1 MHTSEDEN
9 MGSLIPY
16 SITQARNFGNS
27 FVKNFISMVSEI
39 ISLNF
44 REIILDNKL
53 CDIYSYI
60 MQDDE
65 NNLPE
70 VYMVS
75 QGASTWILQEE
86 RFDMAALGKCESV
99 MCLGNGYMGLRSA
112 TEERYTGEKRGLFV
126 AGTFNRFL
134 SNTETDNEVSE
145 LPNGADFLE
154 MEILLDGQAF
164 SLAQG
169 TIKDYSRALD
179 FETGELK
186 RQVLWV
192 SPTGREYQLD
202 FNRVVS
208 LKNLH
213 TVAQKVIITPLSSD
227 ADITISTGIN
237 GQITNSGS
245 QHFAEGPKRFY
256 DRRYMQLVQTT
267 THSGIDFVFTTD
279 VSLSQKADTHIT
291 MDRRKIS
298 SVYKTAV
305 KSGASLIIEKITTVH
320 TSRDK
325 QSEGLDTAA
334 LQVLAL
340 TALKEQSALG
350 YEKIAY
356 QSSQTWQEKVWDNIP
371 VTVESANPADQLAL
385 RFAQYHL
392 QIMAPAHDN
401 RMNIGAKA
409 LSGEGYKGHT
419 FWDTE
424 IFALPYY
431 IFSQPATALSLEE
444 YRYLSLP
451 GAREKAK
458 LGGYTGAQFPW
469 ESAWLTDGEVTPLYG
484 AADIITGLPTPILT
498 GLIEIHISCD
508 VCYGVWQYYTA
519 TGDEDFMERS
529 GYELV
534 FETANFWASRLEPGN
549 DGKLHI
555 NNVIGPDEYKDKIDD
570 DAFTNY
576 FARWNLWLA
585 MEYYDHLSQEN
596 PALLTKL
603 DPFIN
608 YRLWETKAEQIYI
621 PKPRTDGVIPQN
633 QTFLGLK
640 DIDLAKYKN
649 QEHVGS
655 IYRDYNHEQIGEI
668 QVCKQADVLL
678 LILLKEEAFTPAVKR
693 ANWDY
698 YEPRTLH
705 DSSLSLS
712 THCILAADMKDH
724 RLAYSLFRRCCNID
738 MGPNPLSSNDGIH
751 AGSIGGIWQC
761 AVLGFGGLRLIGDK
775 IRLSPALPENWKRL
789 SFFSYLKGQKLKI
802 DLTPDTIRVE
812 NLTKTAPV
820 ELEINGITH
829 VIADVLEI

>member
-1 MHTSEDEN
+1 M
-9 MGSLIPY
+9 I
-16 SITQARNFGNS
+16 
-27 FVKNFISMVSEI
+27 
-39 ISLNF
+39 
-44 REIILDNKL
+44 
-53 CDIYSYI
+53 
-60 MQDDE
+60 
-65 NNLPE
+65 
-70 VYMVS
+70 S
-75 QGASTWILQEE
+75 QGASAWILKEE
-86 RFDMAALGKCESV
+86 RFDPTAMGKCESI

-112 TEERYTGEKRGLFV
+112 TEERYVSEKRGLFV

-134 SNTETDNEVSE
+134 SNAKTDSEVSE

-154 MEILLDGQAF
+154 MEIILDGQVF
-164 SLAQG
+164 SLMQG
-169 TIKDYSRALD
+169 IIKEYTRTLN
-179 FETGELK
+179 FETGELA
-186 RQVLWV
+186 RRVLWA
-192 SPTGREYQLD
+192 SPAGKEYQLD
-202 FNRVVS
+202 FTRVVS

-213 TVAQKVIITPLSSD
+213 TVAQKVMITPLSSD
-227 ADITISTGIN
+227 ANITLSTGIN

-267 THSGIDFVFTTD
+267 TDSCIDFVYTTD
-279 VSLSQKADTHIT
+279 VSLSEEADTHIA
-291 MDRRKIS
+291 MDRRKIF
-298 SVYKTAV
+298 SVYKTTA
-305 KSGASLIIEKITTVH
+305 KHGASLTIEKITTVH

-325 QSEGLDTAA
+325 QCEGLDTSAVQA
-334 LQVLAL
+334 LAL

-350 YEKIAY
+350 YDQIAR
-356 QSSQTWQEKVWDNIP
+356 QSAEAWQEKVWGNIP
-371 VTVESANPADQLAL
+371 VTVESDNPEDQLAL

-401 RMNIGAKA
+401 RMNIGAKGF
-409 LSGEGYKGHT
+409 SGEGYKGHT

-431 IFSQPATALSLEE
+431 IFSQPKTALSLEE

-451 GAREKAK
+451 GARVKSKEN
-458 LGGYTGAQFPW
+458 GFTGAQFPW
-469 ESAWLTDGEVTPLYG
+469 ESAWLDDGEVTPLYG
-484 AADIITGLPTPILT
+484 AADIVTGLPIPILT
-498 GLIEIHISCD
+498 GLIEIHITCD

-519 TGDEDFMERS
+519 TGDKDFMERC

-534 FETANFWASRLEPGN
+534 FDTANFWVSRLEPGT

-555 NNVIGPDEYKDKIDD
+555 DNVIGPDEYKDGIDD

-585 MEYYDHLSQEN
+585 MEYHDRLAKEN
-596 PALLTKL
+596 PALLEKL
-603 DPFIN
+603 APFVN
-608 YRLWETKAEQIYI
+608 YSQWEAKANEIYI
-621 PKPRTDGVIPQN
+621 PEPRTDGVIPQN

-640 DIDLAKYKN
+640 DIDLTKYKN
-649 QEHVGS
+649 QEQVGS

-712 THCILAADMKDH
+712 THCILAADMEDYP
-724 RLAYSLFRRCCNID
+724 LAYNLFRRACNID
-738 MGPNPLSSNDGIH
+738 MGPNPHSSNDGIH

-775 IRLSPALPENWKRL
+775 IRLNPALPENWKQL
-789 SFFSYLKGQKLKI
+789 GFYCYLKGQKLKI
-802 DLTPDTIRVE
+802 DLTPSTIRVE
-812 NLTKTAPV
+812 NLTQTAPV
-820 ELEINGITH
+820 ELEINGNMH
-829 VIADVLEI
+829 AIADVLEINN